1 MTTDGSDIDAPSAR
15 VPRRAMARALAGV
28 AAGNLVEWYDFAVY
42 SYSAATIA
50 RLFFPARNPVSALL
64 ATFALFGVTFLFRPA
79 GGIFFGRL
87 GDRIGRRNTLVVII
101 LLMGSCTALIGLLP
115 TYKTIGVAA
124 PLLLALLRLGQG
136 VSSGGEA
143 AGASTFLSEYA
154 PPGRRGTWTA
164 ISNST
169 QVFPFVVAALLIY
182 GLEHHMSQEQFL
194 SWGWRVPFLLSAP
207 LALAGLFLQLKLD
220 DTPVFLA
227 LEKTGGIERAPLLT
241 VLTRYRRE
249 LLILIGIASLNAIGF
264 YSVSS
269 YMPTYLT
276 QVAGLDA
283 RTSLISNAIAL
294 SAYTVLIPALGAAGD
309 RYGRKPI
316 ILAGALCLVVLSIPG
331 YLIAAHGGLASAIIG
346 QLMVVV
352 PVTAIASVVSVAQC
366 ELFPTAVRYTG
377 AALGY
382 NVAYTLFGGTA
393 PFVAQYLVVISGVP
407 RAPAYYLAGAAVLAL
422 LPIILLPETSALS
435 LTRSDNRTVVSLW
448 KRLA

>member
-1 MTTDGSDIDAPSAR
+1 
-15 VPRRAMARALAGV
+15 
-28 AAGNLVEWYDFAVY
+28 
-42 SYSAATIA
+42 
-50 RLFFPARNPVSALL
+50 
-64 ATFALFGVTFLFRPA
+64 
-79 GGIFFGRL
+79 
-87 GDRIGRRNTLVVII
+87 
-101 LLMGSCTALIGLLP
+101 
-115 TYKTIGVAA
+115 
-124 PLLLALLRLGQG
+124 
-136 VSSGGEA
+136 
-143 AGASTFLSEYA
+143 
-154 PPGRRGTWTA
+154 
-164 ISNST
+164 
-169 QVFPFVVAALLIY
+169 
-182 GLEHHMSQEQFL
+182 
-194 SWGWRVPFLLSAP
+194 
-207 LALAGLFLQLKLD
+207 
-220 DTPVFLA
+220 
-227 LEKTGGIERAPLLT
+227 
-241 VLTRYRRE
+241 
-249 LLILIGIASLNAIGF
+249 
-264 YSVSS
+264 
-269 YMPTYLT
+269 MPTYLT